1 MDQIILRL
9 PTVQNITGAK
19 RSTIYAWIK
28 EGTFPKPVRLGER
41 SVGWLKTEVQAW
53 VNSRITKS
61 RGNDTHPSSSNISTQ
76 ISEFLSDEE

>member
-9 PTVQNITGAK
+9 PQVQNITGAK

-61 RGNDTHPSSSNISTQ
+61 RDSDTTASATNISMQ
-76 ISEFLSDEE
+76 I